1 MWRWETPTPRTK
13 RPPMAVATVMAA
25 RASSRGWWGHVRITA
40 AASSIR
46 GTELPATVHT
56 TRGSGPPAIIGTHA
70 EVNPSVAAARMTS
83 TASASG
89 KGRTPVERSAMS
101 RPMRIADYLG
111 VNRCAASAHSLR
123 GPPHRVFGCRI
134 AVPSRPREQT
144 ALDEELKELLVLES
158 RRPFGHLTLGEK
170 ERRRSVSRPG
180 VAHGLSATDE
190 VEGILVLG
198 AGKRVEGVASFAAK
212 VATLR

>member
-1 MWRWETPTPRTK
+1 
-13 RPPMAVATVMAA
+13 
-25 RASSRGWWGHVRITA
+25 
-40 AASSIR
+40 
-46 GTELPATVHT
+46 
-56 TRGSGPPAIIGTHA
+56 
-70 EVNPSVAAARMTS
+70 
-83 TASASG
+83 
-89 KGRTPVERSAMS
+89 MS
-101 RPMRIADYLG
+101 RPMRIADYFG

-212 VATLR
+212 VATLRRRNDERKQAILDKQRAHRVDPRPAVGAHGRQERETDPKLVQERSAGLCQVGPDRAEAMPSHHGRTFTEFERKINVA